1 MNNTSK
7 IIMLSLL
14 TLTNAAFAG
23 QQKDVKDRDMVTLT
37 LSSKDPNIVALIND
51 RINKYTAVKGVATAS
66 IDTKDGFLNV
76 KPAGIFNDRP
86 FSMIIF
92 TEKGYRYTLLLVPK
106 KIPAQ
111 DIVLNNEQILTVNK
125 NPLALYSAKIANLV
139 KAMIKDGKIKD
150 YKKEIIE
157 QDISTNQQELISVVN
172 YVGNDLKGEILVYK
186 NLSSNDKSLREQA
199 FYGTNVIAVA
209 ISNKDLKPFEITK
222 IYRVVKN
229 G

>member
-1 MNNTSK
+1 MT
-7 IIMLSLL
+7 
-14 TLTNAAFAG
+14 
-23 QQKDVKDRDMVTLT
+23 D
-37 LSSKDPNIVALIND
+37 
-51 RINKYTAVKGVATAS
+51 
-66 IDTKDGFLNV
+66 
-76 KPAGIFNDRP
+76 KP
-86 FSMIIF
+86 
-92 TEKGYRYTLLLVPK
+92 E
-106 KIPAQ
+106 IPAIDAVD
-111 DIVLNNEQILTVNK
+111 DIIPVHKE
-125 NPLALYSAKIANLV
+125 
-139 KAMIKDGKIKD
+139 
-150 YKKEIIE
+150 KEIIE